1 MPSQTRFFDQR
12 LFLAAAACVAGAAAG
27 FYASRQPSV
36 PARSPLALAATLAA
50 PKAAAPLHVA
60 AQNFLATLRPEQNAK
75 TRFAFEDDER
85 LGWYFVPRERK
96 GIPFAEMSTP
106 QQAAALALL
115 RAGLSASGYK
125 KAETIRSLET
135 VLQQIEGDT
144 EGKFRNPARYY
155 VSVFGE
161 PAARGVWGWR
171 YEGHHL
177 SLHWTIV
184 DGKVIAS
191 SPQFLGANP
200 ARVASGPLAGT
211 RVLGAEEDL
220 GRALVKSLSE
230 KQRALAVLGPQAPGD
245 ILTGNQRVAAIQED
259 KGIAYRYLSP
269 EQQRIFL
276 DLLRAYTSVQPEPLA
291 GQRLADLSRAGLDAL
306 KFAWMGG
313 LEPGQGHYYRVQGT
327 TFLIEYDNTQN
338 NANHVHCVW
347 RRFQNDFGTDL
358 LAEHYKNFPHDHK

>member
-1 MPSQTRFFDQR
+1 MPSQNRFSDQR
-12 LFLAAAACVAGAAAG
+12 PLLAAAACLAGAATG
-27 FYASRQPSV
+27 LYASRQPPV

-50 PKAAAPLHVA
+50 PKAAVPLHVA
-60 AQNFLATLRPEQNAK
+60 AQGFLGTLRPEQRAK
-75 TRFAFEDDER
+75 ARFAFEDDER

-96 GIPFAEMSTP
+96 GVSFADMDAR
-106 QQAAALALL
+106 QQTAALALL
-115 RAGLSASGYK
+115 RAGLSAAGYK

-171 YEGHHL
+171 YEGHHV
-177 SLHWTIV
+177 SLHWTV
-184 DGKVIAS
+184 ADGTVIAS

-200 ARVASGPLAGT
+200 ARVGSGPLAGT

-220 GRALVKSLSE
+220 GRALVKSLTD
-230 KQRALAVLGPQAPGD
+230 KQRAVAVLSPQAPGD

-259 KGIAYRYLSP
+259 KGIAYRDLSP
-269 EQQRIFL
+269 EQRRIFL
-276 DLLRAYTSVQPEPLA
+276 ALLRAYTSVQPEPLA
-291 GQRLADLSRAGLDAL
+291 GQRLADLNRAGLDGIR
-306 KFAWMGG
+306 FAWMGG
-313 LEPGQGHYYRVQGT
+313 VEPGQGHYYRVQGT

-338 NANHVHCVW
+338 NANHVHSVW
-347 RRFQNDFGTDL
+347 RRFTNDFGADL